1 MTSTAI
7 VKSEISRFLRSK
19 NSEVLCISGSWG
31 VGKTYTW
38 KLLLEEAA
46 ERAALSTRKYSY
58 ASLFGINSLVELKL
72 AIAENMQ
79 ILEADAASVRGWSLT
94 KSKNIA
100 LGSVKHLKNFT
111 SAIPYVGKAISE
123 SGNLY
128 FSILTSDQLICMDDL
143 DRRGSAL
150 RIQDVLGLVSFL
162 KEERNCKIVLLLNE
176 EELGEDKQLFDRY
189 FEKVID
195 RRLVFSPT
203 PSEAISIAIK
213 GADPLSKAIS
223 GYCEKLGISNI
234 RVIKKIEGIVRE
246 IHAVVEDRSEM
257 VKSQTV
263 HSVVLFAWTK
273 FQPDLAPSF
282 DVYSSEPLASYISDN
297 EAGSDESGWTT
308 VLEDYGF
315 GYLDEYDCV
324 LMESVKEG
332 FADEAAIRAKALQQ
346 DDAKARAHARS
357 EIESCFRP
365 LHDTFMDNLDEVTS
379 TIADAFLRHHQYVS
393 VIQLDD
399 VVSLFKSLDRPDAA
413 QRLLNFFEQ
422 HEVSVEFWNPV
433 GDVPMRRPISD
444 PDVISISQ
452 RVLTSAVTKF
462 DAASKLLEAAS
473 TLDAATLHEVAER
486 VGSDEIY
493 ALIKE
498 RSGVEMRAIIDAGLG
513 YRRIGNATP
522 DMQKITKSTLGAL
535 KRIRGESKLNALRV
549 KKYHVWD
556 DGNEPAPEV
565 TIESLEL

>member
-1 MTSTAI
+1 
-7 VKSEISRFLRSK
+7 
-19 NSEVLCISGSWG
+19 
-31 VGKTYTW
+31 
-38 KLLLEEAA
+38 LLLEEAA

>member
-413 QRLLNFFEQ
+413 QRLLNFFEE